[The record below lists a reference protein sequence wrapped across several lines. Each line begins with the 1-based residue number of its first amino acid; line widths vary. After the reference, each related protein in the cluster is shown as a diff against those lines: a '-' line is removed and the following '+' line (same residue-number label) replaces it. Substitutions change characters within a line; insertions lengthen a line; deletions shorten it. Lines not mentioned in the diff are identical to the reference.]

1 MMIARPTPAT
11 AYGDN
16 DRLADDLM
24 SNAVDLTAS
33 NMRSQLRGLPIEAR
47 LALRAAMKLPCG
59 SLAVRL
65 PDGRIL
71 RVGGNAPGPE
81 AVAVLHNWKLPRKA
95 LTASTIGVA
104 ESYMDGDW
112 ESPDVTTFLELF
124 IANEELDHQFARES
138 RLFSAFNGFV
148 HWLNR
153 NTPTRARKNISAH
166 YDLGNDFF
174 ARWLDPSMTYSSA
187 LFRDGVNNL
196 ELAQAEKY
204 QALAD
209 AAGIGPGDHVLE
221 IGCGWGGF
229 AEFAA
234 REIGCR
240 VTGLTISREQL
251 DFARERI
258 RRAGLSDRV
267 NLEFRDY
274 RDETETYDKVVSI
287 EMFEAVGEEY
297 WPAFFSKLRDV
308 MKPGGRA
315 GLQVIT
321 ISERAFPEY
330 RANPDF
336 IQRYIFPGGM
346 LPTVKIMRE
355 KTAEHGLSLAGET
368 AFGRDYGCT
377 LRIWRERFLDAWP
390 EIAPLGFDERFRRMW
405 EFYLHYCEAGFRQ
418 GLIDVRQVIYE
429 RA

>member
-1 MMIARPTPAT
+1 M
-11 AYGDN
+11 
-16 DRLADDLM
+16 
-24 SNAVDLTAS
+24 
-33 NMRSQLRGLPIEAR
+33 
-47 LALRAAMKLPCG
+47 
-59 SLAVRL
+59 
-65 PDGRIL
+65 
-71 RVGGNAPGPE
+71 
-81 AVAVLHNWKLPRKA
+81 
-95 LTASTIGVA
+95 
-104 ESYMDGDW
+104 
-112 ESPDVTTFLELF
+112 
-124 IANEELDHQFARES
+124 
-138 RLFSAFNGFV
+138 
-148 HWLNR
+148 
-153 NTPTRARKNISAH
+153 
-166 YDLGNDFF
+166 
-174 ARWLDPSMTYSSA
+174 
-187 LFRDGVNNL
+187 
-196 ELAQAEKY
+196 
-204 QALAD
+204 
-209 AAGIGPGDHVLE
+209 
-221 IGCGWGGF
+221 
-229 AEFAA
+229 
-234 REIGCR
+234 
-240 VTGLTISREQL
+240 

-267 NLEFRDY
+267 DLEFRDY

-346 LPTVKIMRE
+346 LPTAKIMRE
-355 KTAEHGLSLAGET
+355 NTAEHGLSIAAET
-368 AFGRDYGCT
+368 AFGRDYGRT

-390 EIAPLGFDERFRRMW
+390 ELAPLGFDERFRRMW